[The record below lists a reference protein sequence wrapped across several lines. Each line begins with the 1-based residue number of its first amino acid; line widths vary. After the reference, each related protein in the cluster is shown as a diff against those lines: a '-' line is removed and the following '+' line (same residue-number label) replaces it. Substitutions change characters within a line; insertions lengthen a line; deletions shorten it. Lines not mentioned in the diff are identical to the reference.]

1 MLSKPIRDLKNKKI
15 LVVGLKRSG
24 VALCKFLSG
33 QKAEIVVTDMADNEN
48 LSSYTHAIRDLDV
61 TLELG
66 GHKDDTFETPDLI
79 ILSPGVP
86 HTIGPVQNARAK
98 GVPVVGEMEFASWF
112 IEEDIVAVSG
122 TNGKTTVTELLGEML
137 RASGLKT
144 FVGGN
149 IGNPL
154 IEYASQKE
162 KIDVVVAEVSSF
174 QLDTIRFFRPRIGI
188 LLNITDDH
196 LDRYDDFNA
205 YVLSKGRLFM
215 NQEAGDVAVLKAT
228 DPVVSP
234 FLKQMKSQ
242 ILDFDQRSNESN
254 GAVIKEDGILIKYKD
269 KEEFFLDCAN
279 IHLRG
284 RHNLEN
290 IAASSLGALAAGGT
304 VEGVVSALKHF
315 KGLAHR
321 LEYVCERNG
330 VKFYDDS
337 KATNVDAVKKAVET
351 FEAPVVVIMGG
362 RDKGGDFHLL
372 KTCLSRRAKKLI
384 VLGEASQIISSVFT
398 GLLPIEAASDM
409 ADAVNKAFAGARSG
423 EVVLLSP
430 GCASFDM
437 FDNYAMRGEAFKQ
450 AALGIKA

>member
-1 MLSKPIRDLKNKKI
+1 MLSKPMLDLKNKKI

-33 QKAEIVVTDMADNEN
+33 QNADIIVTDMADHEK
-48 LSSYTHAIRDLDV
+48 LLPYTQAIRDSDIS
-61 TLELG
+61 LELG
-66 GHKDDTFETPDLI
+66 GHKDETFEAAELI

-86 HTIGPVQNARAK
+86 HTIGPVARAVAK
-98 GVPVVGEMEFASWF
+98 GVPMVGEMEFASWF
-112 IEEDIVAVSG
+112 IEEPIIAVTG
-122 TNGKTTVTELLGEML
+122 TNGKTTTTELLGKML
-137 RASGLKT
+137 TASGLRT

-154 IEYASQKE
+154 IEYACQK
-162 KIDVVVAEVSSF
+162 KKADVIVAEVSSF
-174 QLDTIRFFRPRIGI
+174 QLDTIRFFRPRVGI

-196 LDRYDDFNA
+196 LDRYDGFNA

-215 NQEAGDVAVLKAT
+215 NQEPEDTAVVKAT
-228 DPVVSP
+228 DPLVSP
-234 FLKQMKSQ
+234 FLNQMKSQ
-242 ILDFDQRSNESN
+242 ILDFDQKRNESS
-254 GAVIKEDGILIKYKD
+254 GAVIKEDGIFIKFKD
-269 KEEFFLDCAN
+269 KKEFFLDCAN

-284 RHNLEN
+284 RHNFEN

-304 VEGVVSALKHF
+304 AEGIAVALKHF

-321 LEYVCERNG
+321 VEYVCERNG

-337 KATNVDAVKKAVET
+337 KATNVDAVKKAMET
-351 FEAPVVVIMGG
+351 FDVPVVVIMGG
-362 RDKGGDFHLL
+362 RDKGGDFSLL
-372 KTCLSRRAKKLI
+372 KTCLSRRARKLI
-384 VLGEASQIISSVFT
+384 VLGEASRIISGVFT

-409 ADAVNKAFAGARSG
+409 ADAVNKAFEGARSG

-437 FDNYAMRGEAFKQ
+437 FDNYAMRGEAFKK
-450 AALGIKA
+450 AALDIKV